1 MTTRVTKYCE
11 FTVLGEGGA
20 EQGTFKISSFETLTV
35 LEPTWAVLEPTWAVL
50 EPTWAVL
57 EPTWAVLEP
66 TGACLT
72 ANMGCLRAR
81 CDIRWPT
88 WAVDATL
95 DVTLD
100 AT

>member
-1 MTTRVTKYCE
+1 MCKFTILGDPCGHSVSTLCPLLSLGPHFDYE
-11 FTVLGEGGA
+11 FTVLGE
-20 EQGTFKISSFETLTV
+20 QGLV
-35 LEPTWAVLEPTWAVL
+35 LEL
-50 EPTWAVL
+50 TWAVL

-81 CDIRWPT
+81 CYIRWPT
-88 WAVDATL
+88 WAVDVIVDITS
-95 DVTLD
+95 D